1 MNQEMDIDGWE
12 FLPDDG
18 FLDLDHLHPDDGEG
32 KVFSGRRNSDPDPE
46 SVFNMNY
53 FKIES
58 PKSSSISNLRV
69 LSPVPFQLEPSIYKA
84 TDDDDIEELF
94 KGISKVP
101 IDITLV
107 PPPPPSIPKKI
118 MDPLPGVIGSAE
130 AEQDAV
136 SQVFFKKT
144 NTNEFVDM
152 KMDSPR
158 SGSRGISPQFDAGG
172 AFSFEDT
179 IGEPLENK
187 NSPRKRS
194 GRKDQVFWEDD
205 SGNWEEN
212 SGGLNLWKWSL
223 TGIGAICSFGVAAA
237 TIGIVIFASQQKNKN
252 QQKLS
257 FQIYTDDKRIKQV
270 VQHAAKLNDAISA
283 ARGVPI
289 TRAHI
294 TFGGYY
300 DSL

>member
-1 MNQEMDIDGWE
+1 MNQEMDIEGWE
-12 FLPDDG
+12 FLSDDG
-18 FLDLDHLHPDDGEG
+18 FLDHRHHEDGEG
-32 KVFSGRRNSDPDPE
+32 KIVAEKRNSDPE

-58 PKSSSISNLRV
+58 PKSSGKPRV
-69 LSPVPFQLEPSIYKA
+69 LHNQLVPVPFQLEPPTVYKA
-84 TDDDDIEELF
+84 TDDADDIDELF
-94 KGISKVP
+94 QGISKVP
-101 IDITLV
+101 IDFTLV
-107 PPPPPSIPKKI
+107 PPPSIPKKI
-118 MDPLPGVIGSAE
+118 QDSPDLVGSTE

-144 NTNEFVDM
+144 NNNEFVDM

-158 SGSRGISPQFDAGG
+158 SGSRGISPTFDAG

-187 NSPRKRS
+187 SSPRKRS
-194 GRKDQVFWEDD
+194 GRKDQIFWEDD
-205 SGNWEEN
+205 SGNWEDN
-212 SGGLNLWKWSL
+212 SGGVNLWKWSL

-237 TIGIVIFASQQKNKN
+237 TIGIFIFASQQKNKN

-270 VQHAAKLNDAISA
+270 VQQATKLNEAISV

-300 DSL
+300 DSV